1 MKGQILEA
9 NDSVD
14 AQVFVP
20 RTSLQY
26 VPKPW
31 IPNTESMSDSIM
43 MSGDYAWGLNL
54 YTLEPHEKA
63 QKQLHLLVKSV
74 TTPVFKSS
82 PT

>member
-31 IPNTESMSDSIM
+31 IPNTGSTSVSIMNIM

-54 YTLEPHEKA
+54 YALEPHEKA
-63 QKQLHLLVKSV
+63 QKQLHLL
-74 TTPVFKSS
+74 
-82 PT
+82 